1 MTPENVCSKA
11 AQDKVANCIKKVFSD
26 NEKKQKLLKMFK
38 QKMGVVCE
46 QCAKFS
52 VIKLIN

>member
-46 QCAKFS
+46 QCVKFS